1 MIREL
6 FEAFRK
12 NNLLS
17 QAFDQC
23 AEMLQLDRDMFHA
36 AVHSLRE
43 SDDSRLSMDIYA
55 ADRKIN
61 AFEMDVRRKVLTHM
75 AVSSGTDLSAGLIL
89 VSIVID
95 IERIGD
101 YTKNIVDLALRHPT
115 RLNCGV
121 FEKDISRME
130 KTVGRAFD
138 ALISAIPES
147 DADVAAEVMSE
158 HWWIGRHADDIVYQL
173 LERDAEKMDSRDAV
187 AIALYA
193 RYLKRIS
200 AHLMN
205 AASSIVNPFERI
217 GFRRDGSG
225 PSTTGTQGDN

>member
-1 MIREL
+1 MLREL

-12 NNLLS
+12 NSLLA
-17 QAFDQC
+17 QAFEQS
-23 AEMLQLDRDMFHA
+23 AEMLQLDRNMFRV
-36 AVHSLRE
+36 AVDSLRH
-43 SDDSRLSMDIYA
+43 SDDSRLPMDIYA

-61 AFEMDVRRKVLTHM
+61 TFEMEVRRKVLTHM

-101 YTKNIVDLALRHPT
+101 YTKNIVDLTLRHPS
-115 RLNCGV
+115 RLDCNV
-121 FEKDISRME
+121 FEEDISRME
-130 KTVGRAFD
+130 DTVRKAFD
-138 ALISAIPES
+138 ALIEAIPQS
-147 DADVAAEVMSE
+147 DSEKAAQVMSE
-158 HWWIGRHADDIVYQL
+158 HWWIGKHADDIVYQL
-173 LERDAEKMDSRDAV
+173 LERETEGLRTRDAV

-205 AASSIVNPFERI
+205 TASSIVNPFDRI

-225 PSTTGTQGDN
+225 PEEE

>member
-1 MIREL
+1 MLREL
-6 FEAFRK
+6 IEAFRK
-12 NNLLS
+12 NNLLA
-17 QAFDQC
+17 QAFEQS
-23 AEMLQLDRDMFHA
+23 AEMLQLDRDMFHV
-36 AVHSLRE
+36 AVQSLRH

-61 AFEMDVRRKVLTHM
+61 AFEMEVRRKVLTHM

-101 YTKNIVDLALRHPT
+101 YTKNIVDLTLRHPA
-115 RLNCGV
+115 RLDCNV
-121 FEKDISRME
+121 FEEDISRME
-130 KTVGRAFD
+130 DTVKRAFD
-138 ALISAIPES
+138 ALIEAIPES
-147 DADVAAEVMSE
+147 DTERAATVMSE
-158 HWWIGRHADDIVYQL
+158 HWWIGKHADDIVYQL
-173 LERDAEKMDSRDAV
+173 LERKLEGVEARDAV

-205 AASSIVNPFERI
+205 TASSIVNPFERI

-225 PSTTGTQGDN
+225 PEEE

>member
-1 MIREL
+1 MLREL

-12 NNLLS
+12 NSLLA
-17 QAFDQC
+17 QAFERS
-23 AEMLQLDRDMFHA
+23 AEMLQLDRDMFQV
-36 AVHSLRE
+36 AVQSLRH
-43 SDDSRLSMDIYA
+43 SDDSRLPMDIYA

-61 AFEMDVRRKVLTHM
+61 AYEMDVRRKVLTHM
-75 AVSSGTDLSAGLIL
+75 AVSSGTDLSAGLVL

-101 YTKNIVDLALRHPT
+101 YTKNIVDLTLRHPA
-115 RLNCGV
+115 RLDCSV
-121 FEKDISRME
+121 FEEVISRME
-130 KTVGRAFD
+130 ETVRRAFD
-138 ALISAIPES
+138 ALIEAIPES
-147 DADVAAEVMSE
+147 DVEKAGTVMAE
-158 HWWIGRHADDIVYQL
+158 HWWIGKHADDIVYQL
-173 LERDAEKMDSRDAV
+173 LERKVEGMEARDAV

-205 AASSIVNPFERI
+205 TASSIVNPFERI

-225 PSTTGTQGDN
+225 PEEE